1 MNELLTNW
9 VASLP
14 INETYE
20 SMLVSMLSIAL
31 ILFIAAISYFAVKR
45 IIVRLINKVIT
56 SSDSNLD
63 DVLVE
68 HNVFNYI
75 AYLVPVSLVINFIP
89 KALGQYPSLS
99 DGFVSIAT
107 ICFVIVVVMLL
118 DSLIDSLLAIYNSFE
133 IAKQNPL
140 QNIAQVAKLLTYFIA
155 IIVVVSLVI
164 GESPLKLFAGLGA
177 MTAILMLIF
186 RDPILGFVAGLQL
199 NFNNMVGVGDWV
211 DMPQH
216 NASGDIMEIGLT
228 TVKVRNFDNTITTV
242 PTQSLINESFKNWR
256 GMQESSGRRIK
267 RAINI
272 DVNSIQFCDEE
283 ALNRYSKV
291 DYIKDYI
298 QATQESV
305 NAFNQDNVRD
315 TESLVNG
322 RRMTNIGTFRAY
334 ILAYLQNHP
343 NINQQLTLL
352 VRQLAP
358 TESGLPI
365 EIYAF
370 SSEKDWTI
378 YEAIQADIFDH
389 LFAVA
394 KEFDLRVFQKPTGS
408 DLQTIVNNKSRVN
421 N

>member
-9 VASLP
+9 VGSLP

-20 SMLVSMLSIAL
+20 SMLVSMLSMSL
-31 ILFIAAISYFAVKR
+31 ILFAAIISYYFVKR
-45 IIVRLINKVIT
+45 IIVRLINKLIIN
-56 SSDSNLD
+56 SDSNLD
-63 DVLVE
+63 DIFVDR
-68 HNVFNYI
+68 NVFNYI

-89 KALGQYPSLS
+89 KAVGQYPSIS
-99 DGFVSIAT
+99 DGLVSFAI

-118 DSLIDSLLAIYNSFE
+118 DSVIDSLLDIYNSFE
-133 IAKQNPL
+133 VAKQNPL
-140 QNIAQVAKLLTYFIA
+140 QNIAQVAKLVTYFIA
-155 IIVVVSLVI
+155 LIVIVSIAI

-228 TVKVRNFDNTITTV
+228 TVKVRNFDNTITTI

-256 GMQESSGRRIK
+256 GMQESAGRRIK

-283 ALNRYSKV
+283 TLKRYSKIK
-291 DYIKDYI
+291 YIKDYI
-298 QATQESV
+298 ISTQEAVSS
-305 NAFNQDNVRD
+305 FNQDNNVGD
-315 TESLVNG
+315 IESLVNG
-322 RRMTNIGTFRAY
+322 RRMTNVGTFRAY

-343 NINQQLTLL
+343 KINQQLTLL

-358 TESGLPI
+358 TESGLPM

-370 SSEKDWTI
+370 SAEKNWAK
-378 YEAIQADIFDH
+378 YESIQADIFDH

-408 DLQTIVNNKSRVN
+408 DLQSIVNQN

>member
-1 MNELLTNW
+1 MNELLANW
-9 VASLP
+9 VRSLP

-20 SMLVSMLSIAL
+20 SMLVSMLSIGL
-31 ILFIAAISYFAVKR
+31 ILFVAAISYFVVKR
-45 IIVRLINKVIT
+45 IIVRLINKLIA

-68 HNVFNYI
+68 HKVFNYI
-75 AYLVPVSLVINFIP
+75 AYLVPVSLIINFVP
-89 KALGQYPSLS
+89 KTLEQYPSIS
-99 DGFVSIAT
+99 DGVVSIAT
-107 ICFVIVVVMLL
+107 ISFVIVVVMLL

-133 IAKQNPL
+133 ISKKNPL

-256 GMQESSGRRIK
+256 GMQESNGRRIK

-272 DVNSIQFCDEE
+272 DVNSIQFCDED
-283 ALNRYSKV
+283 ALKRYSKV

-298 QATQESV
+298 LATQEAVKS
-305 NAFNQDNVRD
+305 FNQDNVGD

-322 RRMTNIGTFRAY
+322 RRMTNVGTFRAY

-370 SSEKDWTI
+370 SAEKEWLK

-389 LFAVA
+389 LFSVA
-394 KEFDLRVFQKPTGS
+394 KEFDLRIFQKPTGS
-408 DLQTIVNNKSRVN
+408 DLQSIVNTNS
-421 N
+421 

>member
-1 MNELLTNW
+1 MNELLANW
-9 VASLP
+9 VALLP

-20 SMLVSMLSIAL
+20 SMLVSMLSITL
-31 ILFIAAISYFAVKR
+31 ILFVAAISYFVVKR
-45 IIVRLINKVIT
+45 IIVRLINRVIT

-75 AYLVPVSLVINFIP
+75 AYLVPVSLIIKFTP
-89 KALGQYPSLS
+89 SALVQYPSLS
-99 DGFVSIAT
+99 EGLVSIAT

-118 DSLIDSLLAIYNSFE
+118 DSLIDSLLTIYNSFE

-140 QNIAQVAKLLTYFIA
+140 QNIAQVAKIVTYFIA
-155 IIVVVSLVI
+155 IVVVVSLVI

-256 GMQESSGRRIK
+256 GMQESTGRRIK

-272 DVNSIQFCDEE
+272 DINSIHFCDQET
-283 ALNRYSKV
+283 LKRYSKV

-298 QATQESV
+298 QATQAAV
-305 NAFNQDNVRD
+305 NSFNLDNVVD
-315 TESLVNG
+315 DESLVNG

-358 TESGLPI
+358 TESGLPM
-365 EIYAF
+365 EVYAF
-370 SSEKDWTI
+370 SSEKEWLK

-408 DLQTIVNNKSRVN
+408 DLQSIVNTNS
-421 N
+421 